1 MIGLSPQDEEKGR
14 GKMRDM
20 GWCAAVA
27 AIFLYCLYMTL
38 HGGAGGAM
46 GLMGVGVYLVHYKIK
61 ERMLKL
67 ALLVSASLLLAYSY
81 YRFSEAIWFS
91 VFLGMVMILA
101 IYFNDYKDAR
111 NNDNK
116 EQ

>member
-1 MIGLSPQDEEKGR
+1 
-14 GKMRDM
+14 MREA

-46 GLMGVGVYLVHYKIK
+46 GLMGVGVFLVHCKIK

-67 ALLVSASLLLAYSY
+67 ALLVSAALLLAYSY
-81 YRFSEAIWFS
+81 YRFSEAMWFS
-91 VFLGMVMILA
+91 VFIGTVALLA
-101 IYFNDYKDAR
+101 VYFKDYRGAR
-111 NNDNK
+111 GRNGKVALVGGEDEK
-116 EQ
+116 KL